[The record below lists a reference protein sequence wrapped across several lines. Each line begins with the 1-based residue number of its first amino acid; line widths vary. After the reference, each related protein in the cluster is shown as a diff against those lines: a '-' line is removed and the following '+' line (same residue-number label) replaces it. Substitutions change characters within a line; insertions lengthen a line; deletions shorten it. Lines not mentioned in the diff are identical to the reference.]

1 MFKPIIS
8 GTALLSFLAACGGG
22 TNVSTENVDRAY
34 AETGQN
40 TWLEIKKY
48 PQSDD
53 TEEVYL
59 LAVKGSID
67 TENQLT
73 AGKTKYYFAMTDD
86 IQTVENSLNGAIAWT
101 NVDGGDLDLTSGN
114 GYYVSRTG
122 VNQKGDEFTATSQ
135 GLNLNLSGSEF
146 VSYGIVEHDGSVTL
160 LTSGTVISSAPSGTF
175 TYNKNAMG
183 LIGVGETLEAINQM
197 TLNAN
202 FNEKQGSLTA
212 VSDNLYMS
220 ATQFEIDNQNGT
232 FSGNNAEIGERETTY
247 SIKANVL
254 GAFAGSN
261 AGGVHG
267 YVYNSG
273 DDVEDGLGVFVAQ
286 R

>member
-1 MFKPIIS
+1 MYKHIIS
-8 GTALLSFLAACGGG
+8 CTILLSVLAACGGG
-22 TNVSTENVDRAY
+22 TNVATEAIDRSY
-34 AETGQN
+34 DETGQN

-48 PQSDD
+48 PKSND

-59 LAVKGSID
+59 LAIKGSID

-73 AGKTKYYFAMTDD
+73 AGKPKYYFAMTDD
-86 IQTVENSLNGAIAWT
+86 IQIVENSLNGAIAWT
-101 NVDGGDLDLTSGN
+101 NVDGGELDLVSGN
-114 GYYVSRTG
+114 GYYVARTG
-122 VNQKGDEFTATSQ
+122 VNQKGETFTATSQ

-160 LTSGTVISSAPSGTF
+160 LTSGTVITNAPSGEF
-175 TYNKNAMG
+175 TYNKNVMG
-183 LIGVGETLEAINQM
+183 LIGVGDNLESINQM
-197 TLNAN
+197 TLIAN
-202 FNEKQGSLTA
+202 FDENTGSLTA
-212 VSDNLYMS
+212 VSDNLYIS
-220 ATQFEIDNQNGT
+220 ATQFEIDDQNGS
-232 FSGNNAEIGERETTY
+232 FSGNTAEIGELDTTY
-247 SIKANVL
+247 SVKANVL

-273 DDVEDGLGVFVAQ
+273 NDVEDGLGVFVAQ